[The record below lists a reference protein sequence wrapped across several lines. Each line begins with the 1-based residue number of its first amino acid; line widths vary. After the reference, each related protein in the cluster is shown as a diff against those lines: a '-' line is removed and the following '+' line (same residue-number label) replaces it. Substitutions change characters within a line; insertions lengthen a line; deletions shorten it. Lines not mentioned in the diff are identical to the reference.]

1 MGWYRKVLQH
11 YYVTK
16 GCIAMSEYDIK
27 KLMKDMKKCQDKKRF
42 QHTIGVS
49 YTAAALAMRYGEIIE
64 NAQVAGILHDCA
76 KCLTDTKIVSMCE
89 KHSIDISDSERQSPY
104 LLHGKLGAF
113 LAREKYGVKDENILN
128 AIRYHTTGR
137 PDMSLLEKIV
147 FIADYIEPQRKT
159 AVHLDEIRRIA
170 FLDIDEALCIILRE
184 TLSYLKKSDKKID
197 RTTEQT
203 YHFYQSL
210 GKEKKTEEE

>member
-1 MGWYRKVLQH
+1 
-11 YYVTK
+11 
-16 GCIAMSEYDIK
+16 
-27 KLMKDMKKCQDKKRF
+27 
-42 QHTIGVS
+42 
-49 YTAAALAMRYGEIIE
+49 
-64 NAQVAGILHDCA
+64 
-76 KCLTDTKIVSMCE
+76 
-89 KHSIDISDSERQSPY
+89 
-104 LLHGKLGAF
+104 
-113 LAREKYGVKDENILN
+113 
-128 AIRYHTTGR
+128 
-137 PDMSLLEKIV
+137 MSLLEKIV

-210 GKEKKTEEE
+210 GKEKKTEEK